1 MKRIIHKNDLPE
13 WFKLDNYISFNEISD
28 FDIRNEFR
36 KRIMS
41 ERDAE
46 SSKSHSFLEEIKR
59 GQPISKPFVIPIPS
73 MSEYLESRKKA
84 VPIIPISEAEQE
96 TYDELVRD
104 ARAFESREAYGSISP
119 FLMDD
124 LNTANRVFEASFS
137 ETIRAHSE
145 ADIHSQVKE
154 WPIAT
159 VMNKS
164 INNGALRGKITIN
177 LDLENC
183 TDKEILSDLEKH
195 LKVLREMS
203 KIPEPETINP
213 RAGDYDKAK
222 EYRVF
227 ALFDLLYWAR
237 LNNTQIKKSVLAV
250 AVFPNGEKG
259 EGDLNDTIK
268 KYMNKV
274 FSLQYRH

>member
-1 MKRIIHKNDLPE
+1 MKKIIHKNDLPE
-13 WFKLDNYISFNEISD
+13 WFKLNNYIRFNELSD

-41 ERDAE
+41 DRDAE

-73 MSEYLESRKKA
+73 MSEYLESRKKEL
-84 VPIIPISEAEQE
+84 PISEAEQE
-96 TYDELVRD
+96 AYDELVRE

-124 LNTANRVFEASFS
+124 LNTANRVFEYSFS
-137 ETIRAHSE
+137 EAIQAHSE
-145 ADIHSQVKE
+145 TDIHSHVKE
-154 WPIAT
+154 WPIAS

-164 INNGALRGKITIN
+164 VSNGPLRGKMTIN
-177 LDLENC
+177 LDLENY
-183 TDKEILSDLEKH
+183 TDKEILSDLTKH
-195 LKVLREMS
+195 LKDLREMS
-203 KIPEPETINP
+203 EIPEPETINP

-227 ALFDLLYWAR
+227 ALFDLMYWAR
-237 LNNTQIKKSVLAV
+237 RNNTQIRKSVLAV
-250 AVFPNGEKG
+250 AVFPDGERG
-259 EGDLNDTIK
+259 EGDLNDTIN
-268 KYMNKV
+268 KYMGNV
-274 FSLQYRH
+274 FSLYYRH